1 MPSFSYDFP
10 YTTKKLPVFAS
21 NVVASSQHLA
31 ATAGLRMLAKGGNA
45 VDAAI
50 ASAIA
55 ITIVEPTMNGIGA
68 DAFCI
73 LWDGEKLV
81 GLNASGH
88 SPALMTADQY
98 KGQDKM
104 PSTGWGSVSVPGAVS
119 LWMTLHARY
128 GKLPFADLF
137 GPAIKYAHD
146 GFRVSYMVAR
156 QWDRAVDR
164 LRGQQDW
171 VRDFMPSGRTPKAG
185 EVWKFPDQAKTLTK
199 IAESKGEAF
208 YRGELAEA
216 MDSHARATGGTLRRN
231 DLAEHQADWVDP
243 IGLTYRGTTLHEI
256 PPSGQG
262 IAALMALGILENFDI
277 AGHDCDGAEVA
288 HLRIEAMK
296 LAFADIWRYVA
307 DPRFMDVTPKQMLD
321 KGYLKSRAKLID
333 PRKAQDFGP
342 GTPKDG
348 GTIYLGA
355 ADESGMMVSLIQSNY
370 TGFGSGIV
378 VPGTGI
384 ALQNR
389 ASGFVT
395 TKGHPNEVGP
405 KKRPFHTIIPAF
417 VTKDGK
423 PVATFGL
430 MGGAMQ
436 PQGHMQVFSR
446 IVDYGQNPQAAIDGP
461 RWRVHELD
469 KTVWL
474 EEHMP
479 ADTANGLEARGH
491 KLTKTKWPSFDFGS
505 SQIIWKFPEGGP
517 YLGASESRRDGAAV
531 GF

>member
-1 MPSFSYDFP
+1 
-10 YTTKKLPVFAS
+10 
-21 NVVASSQHLA
+21 
-31 ATAGLRMLAKGGNA
+31 
-45 VDAAI
+45 
-50 ASAIA
+50 
-55 ITIVEPTMNGIGA
+55 
-68 DAFCI
+68 
-73 LWDGEKLV
+73 
-81 GLNASGH
+81 
-88 SPALMTADQY
+88 MTPDQY

-119 LWMTLHARY
+119 LWVELHKRY

-137 GPAIKYAHD
+137 EPAIKYASD

-156 QWDRAVDR
+156 QWDARHRPAARASR
-164 LRGQQDW
+164 TGCATSC
-171 VRDFMPSGRTPKAG
+171 PNGRAPQAG
-185 EVWKFPDQAKTLTK
+185 EVWKFPDQARTLAK

-216 MDSHARATGGTLRRN
+216 MDSYARATGGTLRRN
-231 DLAEHQADWVDP
+231 DLAEHRADWVDP

-262 IAALMALGILENFDI
+262 IAACMALGILENFDL
-277 AGHDCDGAEVA
+277 AGHDCDGPEVA

-307 DPRFMDVTPKQMLD
+307 DPRFMEVTPAQMLD
-321 KGYLKSRAKLID
+321 KHYLKSRAKLID
-333 PRKAQDFGP
+333 PKKAKDFGP

-348 GTIYLGA
+348 GTIYLGT
-355 ADESGMMVSLIQSNY
+355 ADASGMMVSLIQSNY

-395 TKGHPNEVGP
+395 TNGHPNQVGP

-417 VTKDGK
+417 ITKDGR

-446 IVDYGQNPQAAIDGP
+446 IVDYGQNPQAAIDGAA
-461 RWRVHELD
+461 L
-469 KTVWL
+469 
-474 EEHMP
+474 
-479 ADTANGLEARGH
+479 AGAR
-491 KLTKTKWPSFDFGS
+491 D
-505 SQIIWKFPEGGP
+505 
-517 YLGASESRRDGAAV
+517 RRDGVDRGAHAGGDARRASRRAATSSRAPSGRASTSAPARSSGASPRAAPISAPRKAAATARRSGSRCKALNALSV
-531 GF
+531 PPLRGYREGEVPA

>member
-1 MPSFSYDFP
+1 MKGFGVPSFSYDFP
-10 YTTKKLPVFAS
+10 YTTKKLPIFAS
-21 NVVASSQHLA
+21 NIVASSQHLA

-45 VDAAI
+45 VDAAV

-55 ITIVEPTMNGIGA
+55 ITVVEPTNNGIGA

-73 LWDGEKLV
+73 LWDGTKLV

-88 SPALMTADQY
+88 SPALMTPDQY
-98 KGQDKM
+98 NGQDKM

-119 LWMTLHARY
+119 LWMTLHGRY

-137 GPAIKYAHD
+137 EPAIKYASD
-146 GFRVSYMVAR
+146 GYRVSYIVSR
-156 QWDRAVDR
+156 QWERAIDR
-164 LRGQQDW
+164 LKGQQDW
-171 VRDFMPSGRTPKAG
+171 VRYFLPNGRAP
-185 EVWKFPDQAKTLTK
+185 
-199 IAESKGEAF
+199 
-208 YRGELAEA
+208 
-216 MDSHARATGGTLRRN
+216 
-231 DLAEHQADWVDP
+231 
-243 IGLTYRGTTLHEI
+243 HEI

-262 IAALMALGILENFDI
+262 FAACMALGFLENFDL
-277 AGHDCDGAEVA
+277 AGHDCDGPEVA
-288 HLRIEAMK
+288 HLGIEAMK

-307 DPRFMDVTPKQMLD
+307 DPRFMEVTPAQMLD
-321 KGYLKSRAKLID
+321 KQYLKSRAKLID
-333 PRKAQDFGP
+333 PKKAKDFGP

-348 GTIYLGA
+348 GTIYLGT
-355 ADESGMMVSLIQSNY
+355 ADASGMMVSLIQSNY

-389 ASGFVT
+389 ATGFVT

-417 VTKDGK
+417 ITKDGK

-446 IVDYGQNPQAAIDGP
+446 IVDHGQNPQAAIDGP
-461 RWRVHELD
+461 RWRVHEID

-474 EEHMP
+474 EEHTP
-479 ADTANGLEARGH
+479 PDTANGLEARGH

-505 SQIIWKFPEGGP
+505 SQIIWRFPEGGP